1 VPEPGHTHSHAV
13 IKHARL
19 NGGRAIEALPPTGA
33 RHRTSVETHCQ
44 PALAEDE
51 AKIPIVVSENEDSVP
66 PTACPDAPS
75 SSMFGTQF
83 IEELYIALNPD
94 VADAVRDGKVH
105 SGLDHW
111 LKHGRKE
118 AHDGTRASIL
128 TLPHSDQRHEDLPAA
143 VVEAEANDLDL
154 ASYIDLNP
162 DLSNLFGTDLNA
174 AREHWL
180 KYGRQ
185 EGRISPGIAPFRR
198 RSIDLARMMAK
209 PFGIN
214 VFGPFLAKT
223 GLGTAARN
231 ILHAVKASGIPF
243 EVWNIDTT
251 LGPARVAELDRSRP
265 TRYRINLILA
275 NADQMTTVWQLF
287 PAVFFDDAY
296 NLAVWQWELPA
307 FRPDWFGSYG
317 AIDEVWTNS
326 QFQVDAIRAI
336 SPVPVTNIPLPIP
349 VCEVGPGL
357 TRADLQIDKD
367 QFVFLAPFDVGST
380 SDRKN
385 PFAAIEAF
393 RAAFANEPGV
403 ILVLKYHSGRHER
416 GLAIQL
422 SRALAGLPNVRIIPE
437 ALSVTDMASLRALSD
452 CLISPHRSEGFG
464 LNIAEFLAL
473 GKSVVAT
480 AYSGNM
486 DFFDETVGFPV
497 DYELVEISEQTGPYP
512 VGYIWANPSIP
523 SLIEQMRLVFKD
535 RTEAGVRGRR
545 AAERMKARFSPEFV
559 GHLIERRLRAIGLD
573 IPQPEFANRI
583 GRSRNSQVPSLCSN
597 FLVPSATSQRAPK
610 RVAVLSVVV
619 PVYNVDGELLR
630 ECIESV
636 RRQTYPYWELCLC
649 NDGSTKE
656 DTCRVL
662 DSYRGISPYIRICD
676 LTPNGGISAATN
688 KAVEMATGG
697 YVVLLD
703 NDDRLDSDALM
714 EVANA
719 IEEDPSADVIYTDE
733 LKIDLEGNVID
744 HFYKPDWS
752 PEHLESVMY
761 MLHMITIR
769 KSLLLKIGGLRREYD
784 GAQDYDLM
792 LRCSRVTDR
801 IKHVRR
807 ALYHWR
813 AIPGS
818 AASEVDAKPAALTAG
833 LRALAD
839 HVQQKFGNRASAEKG
854 LTVGTFR
861 VRREVVGLPR
871 VTLLILAG
879 NGRITLPGRGEFL
892 MVENLVESILKQT
905 SYSNYDVVV
914 VDDCRLTEQQIDR
927 FQSRGVR
934 VENYVQSGQFNF
946 AHKANFAVRKAKTDL
961 IVLLNDDMEVVND
974 EWLEALLEFAQ
985 DPEVG
990 VVGARLLHASG
1001 TIQHAGIVLG
1011 VNQSAAHVYHSF
1023 PGDFV
1028 GYNGFTH
1035 IIRNYSAVTGACF
1048 ATRKS
1053 VVMHVG
1059 GFDQS
1064 FATDFNDIDLC
1075 LKVREAGYRIV
1086 YTPHSTL
1093 YHFEGS
1099 SIRRNS
1105 QNPDEHARFCNR
1117 WQRYID
1123 DDPYYN
1129 INLARDRVDFA
1140 RRV

>member
-1 VPEPGHTHSHAV
+1 
-13 IKHARL
+13 
-19 NGGRAIEALPPTGA
+19 
-33 RHRTSVETHCQ
+33 
-44 PALAEDE
+44 
-51 AKIPIVVSENEDSVP
+51 
-66 PTACPDAPS
+66 
-75 SSMFGTQF
+75 
-83 IEELYIALNPD
+83 
-94 VADAVRDGKVH
+94 
-105 SGLDHW
+105 
-111 LKHGRKE
+111 
-118 AHDGTRASIL
+118 
-128 TLPHSDQRHEDLPAA
+128 
-143 VVEAEANDLDL
+143 
-154 ASYIDLNP
+154 
-162 DLSNLFGTDLNA
+162 
-174 AREHWL
+174 
-180 KYGRQ
+180 
-185 EGRISPGIAPFRR
+185 
-198 RSIDLARMMAK
+198 
-209 PFGIN
+209 
-214 VFGPFLAKT
+214 
-223 GLGTAARN
+223 
-231 ILHAVKASGIPF
+231 
-243 EVWNIDTT
+243 
-251 LGPARVAELDRSRP
+251 
-265 TRYRINLILA
+265 
-275 NADQMTTVWQLF
+275 
-287 PAVFFDDAY
+287 
-296 NLAVWQWELPA
+296 
-307 FRPDWFGSYG
+307 
-317 AIDEVWTNS
+317 
-326 QFQVDAIRAI
+326 
-336 SPVPVTNIPLPIP
+336 
-349 VCEVGPGL
+349 
-357 TRADLQIDKD
+357 
-367 QFVFLAPFDVGST
+367 
-380 SDRKN
+380 
-385 PFAAIEAF
+385 
-393 RAAFANEPGV
+393 
-403 ILVLKYHSGRHER
+403 
-416 GLAIQL
+416 
-422 SRALAGLPNVRIIPE
+422 
-437 ALSVTDMASLRALSD
+437 
-452 CLISPHRSEGFG
+452 
-464 LNIAEFLAL
+464 
-473 GKSVVAT
+473 
-480 AYSGNM
+480 
-486 DFFDETVGFPV
+486 
-497 DYELVEISEQTGPYP
+497 
-512 VGYIWANPSIP
+512 
-523 SLIEQMRLVFKD
+523 
-535 RTEAGVRGRR
+535 
-545 AAERMKARFSPEFV
+545 
-559 GHLIERRLRAIGLD
+559 
-573 IPQPEFANRI
+573 
-583 GRSRNSQVPSLCSN
+583 
-597 FLVPSATSQRAPK
+597 
-610 RVAVLSVVV
+610 
-619 PVYNVDGELLR
+619 
-630 ECIESV
+630 
-636 RRQTYPYWELCLC
+636 
-649 NDGSTKE
+649 
-656 DTCRVL
+656 
-662 DSYRGISPYIRICD
+662 
-676 LTPNGGISAATN
+676 
-688 KAVEMATGG
+688 MATGR

-703 NDDRLDSDALM
+703 NDDRLDSSALM

-818 AASEVDAKPAALTAG
+818 AASEVDAKPAALNAG

-839 HVQQKFGNRASAEKG
+839 HVRQKFGNKASAEKG
-854 LTVGTFR
+854 LTAGTFR

-905 SYSNYDVVV
+905 SYPNYDVIV
-914 VDDCRLTEQQIDR
+914 VDDCRLTEQQIER

-961 IVLLNDDMEVVND
+961 IVLLNDDMEVIND

-1117 WQRYID
+1117 WRRYID